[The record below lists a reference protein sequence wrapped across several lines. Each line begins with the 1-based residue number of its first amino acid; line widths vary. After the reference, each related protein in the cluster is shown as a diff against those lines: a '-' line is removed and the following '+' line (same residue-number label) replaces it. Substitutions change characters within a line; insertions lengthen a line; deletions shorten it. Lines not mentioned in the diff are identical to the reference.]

1 MKIIAH
7 CIHHTH
13 WDPIWYFHAED
24 ALVQLAYDVRELLDS
39 LESEECKAFFFDGQ
53 TAALEDYLRLHPEAE
68 ARVRAL
74 VTAGKLI
81 LGPFHSQLDG
91 FISSGESLVNNLRLG
106 IRFARRL
113 GKCSGIAYL
122 PDSFGHSADYP
133 AVFRSFGLR
142 DFVFTRGAGDEQRV
156 GNEFLWRSKDGSE
169 VLSAVMT
176 AGYGYGT
183 KAFREGTLGKGTGSD
198 YNRRGVESLIAMLLR
213 KSTLPGEFVLPL
225 GFDQN
230 PVIPGLTRRIAEA
243 NRTVPN
249 IEFRETTWKEYL
261 DRVRE
266 RVPVLP
272 VYSGELDSP
281 QHHRIHRSV
290 FSVRADIKTIQDRV
304 ERRLTYEV
312 QPLIG
317 LMDVLGLP
325 WDQALLDRAWELLIR
340 GQTHA
345 GATMTE
351 DSNGYVHALSV
362 GADHLSDSLKGYL
375 MKILVKSLPP
385 RDSGQMPLTIFRV
398 RPVSGRSVM
407 PLTVYSA
414 SPEFRILESGREI
427 PYWVT
432 ASETFGTGHARKDPR
447 DEDPALRACRTKVWI
462 SLDGWDGMGYR
473 TLVVEDGRTPSL
485 RGEATSPGTS
495 VENEFLRVE
504 STPQGIR
511 IIDKPR
517 GLVHEGAIRWE
528 DSGDDGD
535 SYDHSVPPNDLLVRD
550 RMGEAVITGGVSC
563 PLAQELLLRG
573 SFQIPSNLKAR
584 AAGIRDAS
592 LSYELRLQLIDG
604 DPVLHLDGWVDN
616 PAMNHRLRLVFPT
629 GVSHAESVAGT
640 QFGVIRRKTADPME
654 KTWRE
659 AGWFEE
665 PRPIYPL
672 LNFVSAENGDH
683 VLSIHTRGPK
693 EYEFSGSG
701 ASEISVTL
709 FRAVGHLGLPD
720 LSCRPGRPSG
730 LDYKIVETPGNQM
743 PGKTDFSLGI
753 GYSSVFDAGSLWNRQ
768 ADFSTD
774 PCYFQDQPWER
785 TVFPVA
791 YFPTNPLSRVFPDR
805 FRFLAWKETPAVF
818 GTMAK
823 DESDGALLVH
833 VFNPGEAIVPGGFLE
848 TGFSPK
854 SVFLT
859 DLEGTR
865 RTPCREGKLPDF
877 RPGEI
882 RVIGLKLT

>member
-39 LESEECKAFFFDGQ
+39 LESEECRTFFFDGQ
-53 TAALEDYLRLHPEAE
+53 TAALDDFLRLHPEDE
-68 ARVRAL
+68 PRVRAL

-81 LGPFHSQLDG
+81 IGPFHSQLDG

-113 GKCSGIAYL
+113 GKCSDIAYL

-142 DFVFTRGAGDEQRV
+142 DFVFTRGAGDEQGV
-156 GNEFLWRSKDGSE
+156 GNEFLWRGKDGSE
-169 VLSAVMT
+169 ILAAMMT

-183 KAFREGTLGKGTGSD
+183 KAFREGTLGDGTESD
-198 YNRRGVESLIAMLLR
+198 YNHRGVDSLIALLLR

-230 PVIPGLTRRIAEA
+230 PVIPEFTRRIAEA
-243 NRTVPN
+243 NRKIPD
-249 IEFRETTWKEYL
+249 IEFRETTWREYL
-261 DRVRE
+261 DRVRK
-266 RVPVLP
+266 RVPDLP

-281 QHHRIHRSV
+281 QYHRIHRSV

-312 QPLIG
+312 QPLMG
-317 LMDVLGLP
+317 LLDVLGLP

-345 GATMTE
+345 GATMTD
-351 DSNGYVHALSV
+351 DSNGYVHAIGI

-375 MKILVKSLPP
+375 MKILVKSLPRP
-385 RDSGQMPLTIFRV
+385 DSGKSLLTVFRL
-398 RPVSGRSVM
+398 RPVPGRSVI

-414 SPEFRILESGREI
+414 SPEFRILDSGREI
-427 PYWVT
+427 PYWT
-432 ASETFGTGHARKDPR
+432 MGSESFGTGHARKDPQ
-447 DEDPALRACRTKVWI
+447 DEDPALRAFRTKVWI
-462 SLDGWDGMGYR
+462 SLDGWEGMGYR
-473 TLVVEDGRTPSL
+473 TLVVEDGRIPSL
-485 RGEATSPGTS
+485 RQAVKQAGTS
-495 VENEFLRVE
+495 AENEFLRVE
-504 STPQGIR
+504 STPRGIR
-511 IIDKPR
+511 IIDKSR
-517 GLVHEGAIRWE
+517 GVVHEGAILWE

-535 SYDHSVPPNDLLVRD
+535 SYDHSVLSGDLLIRD
-550 RMGEAVITGGVSC
+550 RMEEARVDGGFSC
-563 PLAQELLLRG
+563 PLAEELHLRG
-573 SFQIPSNLKAR
+573 VIPIPSDLRAR
-584 AAGIRDAS
+584 SAGIRNVS
-592 LSYELRLQLIDG
+592 LTYELRLRLLDG

-616 PAMNHRLRLVFPT
+616 PAGNHRLRLVFPT
-629 GVSHAESVAGT
+629 GVSHQESVAGT
-640 QFGVIRRKTADPME
+640 QFGVIRRKTSDQMAE
-654 KTWRE
+654 TWRE

-665 PRPIYPL
+665 PRPIHPL
-672 LNFVSAENGDH
+672 LNFVSAENGNH
-683 VLSIHTRGPK
+683 VLTVHTRGPK
-693 EYEFSGSG
+693 EYEFTGPG

-743 PGKTDFSLGI
+743 PGKTEFSLGI
-753 GYSSVFDAGSLWNRQ
+753 GYSADFDADSLWNRQ
-768 ADFSTD
+768 AEFSTD

-791 YFPTNPLSRVFPDR
+791 YFPTNPLSRILPER
-805 FRFLAWKETPAVF
+805 FRFLTWEGTSAVF
-818 GTMAK
+818 GTVAK
-823 DESDGALLVH
+823 DESDGSMVIHAFH
-833 VFNPGEAIVPGGFLE
+833 PGEKTVSGGRLE
-848 TGFSPK
+848 TEMPVK
-854 SVFLT
+854 DIFLT
-859 DLEGTR
+859 DLEGSR
-865 RTPCREGKLPDF
+865 RTPCLEGKLPDF

-882 RVIGLKLT
+882 RVIGWKRT